1 MISSDIDL
9 KRPSPSQLVCMSIW
23 NKYLCGLFGD
33 DKSKVEKKGD
43 FQCPLC
49 KERVKAGELRVHAK
63 DDGQFKD

>member
-1 MISSDIDL
+1 
-9 KRPSPSQLVCMSIW
+9 MSIW